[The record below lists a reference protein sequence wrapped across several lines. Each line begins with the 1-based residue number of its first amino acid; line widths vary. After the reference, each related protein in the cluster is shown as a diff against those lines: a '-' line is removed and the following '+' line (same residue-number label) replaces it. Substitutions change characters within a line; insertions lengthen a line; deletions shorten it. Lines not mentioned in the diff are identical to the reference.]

1 MTRKELEII
10 LPFMNALAEGKIIQ
24 RNDPEN
30 GTDDWWDM
38 EVVDFTD
45 LESIAE
51 NPSSYRIK
59 RAPTYRPFK
68 NAEECW
74 NETQKHQPFG
84 WAKSINNTDPEVFI
98 YCEAITK
105 IDGIL
110 TSMDEVPFSYDNMY
124 RNYTFADGT
133 PFGMKEE

>member
-45 LESIAE
+45 LESIVE

-59 RAPTYRPFK
+59 RVPPYRPFY
-68 NAEECW
+68 NGEECW
-74 NETQKHQPFG
+74 TEMDKHEPFG
-84 WAKSINNTDPEVFI
+84 WVRIKNDPTNATVGIAEVNDTYMFLSGS
-98 YCEAITK
+98 YTEESMDYEEAFEKLTF
-105 IDGIL
+105 IDG
-110 TSMDEVPFSYDNMY
+110 TQ
-124 RNYTFADGT
+124 
-133 PFGMKEE
+133 FGMKEE

>member
-45 LESIAE
+45 LESIVE

-59 RAPTYRPFK
+59 RVLTYRPFK
-68 NAEECW
+68 DGAECW
-74 NETQKHQPFG
+74 EEMQKHEPFG
-84 WAKSINNTDPEVFI
+84 WARKKYNPANKAVGIDEVNGFVMFLSG
-98 YCEAITK
+98 E
-105 IDGIL
+105 
-110 TSMDEVPFSYDNMY
+110 SMDYGEAFEKL
-124 RNYTFADGT
+124 TFIDGT
-133 PFGMKEE
+133 PFGKKEEL